1 MLCVDSHE
9 ELKTAWREILEAS
22 MNERALTVLLDL
34 NRVKYDTAT
43 GPIRKTLS
51 SRDKIQETL
60 LARQLG
66 DTFRSQYSRAFEIA
80 HRRQ

>member
-1 MLCVDSHE
+1 VLCVDSHE
-9 ELKTAWREILEAS
+9 ELKTAWKEIIEAG

-34 NRVKYDTAT
+34 NRVKYDTAL

-51 SRDKIQETL
+51 ARDKIQETL

-66 DTFRSQYSRAFEIA
+66 DTFRLQYERAYEIA